1 MTKSL
6 IAAAAAASS
15 IVAAP
20 SAHADASWQI
30 VLNGQDITP
39 PASVVGNLQCDKD
52 GGNITIHF
60 SNSVSYIA
68 VIDNRGQV
76 TKVDISYGKDY
87 LFQAGQAGQG
97 VNETTPNTPLGGD
110 AQASRSANTYRIT
123 GHVVPFDDATK
134 RAAGPAVP
142 FSYDAT
148 CMGLL
153 SD

>member
-1 MTKSL
+1 MTKPL
-6 IAAAAAASS
+6 IAAAAAAAS

-20 SAHADASWQI
+20 SAHAEASWQI
-30 VLNGQDITP
+30 VLGGQDITP
-39 PASVVGNLQCDKD
+39 PASVVGNLECDKD
-52 GGNITIHF
+52 GGNVTIHF
-60 SNSVSYIA
+60 SNSVSYIV

-87 LFQAGQAGQG
+87 LFDSGQRL
-97 VNETTPNTPLGGD
+97 NESSPLGGD

-134 RAAGPAVP
+134 RPAGPAVP

>member
-6 IAAAAAASS
+6 MASAAAAVG
-15 IVAAP
+15 IFAAP

-39 PASVVGNLQCDKD
+39 PASVVGNLECDKD
-52 GGNITIHF
+52 GGNVTIHF
-60 SNSVSYIA
+60 SNSVSYIV
-68 VIDNRGQV
+68 VIDNKGQV

-87 LFQAGQAGQG
+87 LFDPGQRVIEG
-97 VNETTPNTPLGGD
+97 VSLGGD

-134 RAAGPAVP
+134 RPAGPAVP

>member
-1 MTKSL
+1 MKKSL
-6 IAAAAAASS
+6 IGVAVAALG

-52 GGNITIHF
+52 GGNVTIHF
-60 SNSVSYIA
+60 SNSVSYIVA
-68 VIDNRGQV
+68 IDNRGQV

-87 LFQAGQAGQG
+87 LFDPGQRL
-97 VNETTPNTPLGGD
+97 NESTPLGGD

-123 GHVVPFDDATK
+123 GHVVPYDDATK
-134 RAAGPAVP
+134 RPVGPAVP

-153 SD
+153 AD

>member
-1 MTKSL
+1 LTRSL

-15 IVAAP
+15 MLAAP
-20 SAHADASWQI
+20 IAHAEASWQI

-52 GGNITIHF
+52 GGNVTIHF
-60 SNSVSYIA
+60 SNSVSYI
-68 VIDNRGQV
+68 VVLDNRGQV

-87 LFQAGQAGQG
+87 LFNPGQG
-97 VNETTPNTPLGGD
+97 PNESTPLGGD

-123 GHVVPFDDATK
+123 GHVVPYDNTN
-134 RAAGPAVP
+134 RPVGPAVP